1 MISMQNKHSNIFNST
16 LFLAVSSL
24 ISQLLGFIR
33 DKLLSHIY
41 GAGFFLDSYYA
52 AFRVPEF
59 MYLSIGSFV
68 SSAILVPLF
77 SKKLYDEDRVI
88 WFQKLLTTFAIFFI
102 FVYGAVMIFLPY
114 IIKNLYGHTD
124 LAFQHSIVIYG
135 SILLISTFFLS
146 LSSIISSVSQQKRK
160 FFAVGVAPILYNLGA
175 VLGILF
181 LRPFWGIGGVCVGI
195 VLGSIMHLSVSMPVA
210 LKEGLFVGYLSF
222 INKAFSFSLL
232 KQTLRKSFLRTLSL
246 IASAVTFFLLTYF
259 ASLYPVGSITII
271 SLAFTLQTVFH
282 TLIGVSYA
290 TTIFPQ
296 LADAYVKGDH
306 ILFDSIFS
314 RGFKKIFLISIV
326 LTALVVLFRYEIVYI
341 LFGSGKFTNHD
352 VLLTAGALGIF
363 TISLYAQNI
372 ILLISRAS
380 YAKGDYILPL
390 VTNALSAFLMY
401 VFSFFAFNHLKGSF
415 YTALSIPLSYSLAQY
430 ISLGVCLI
438 IYHKNKVIKKPYL
451 GFLYIFKII
460 VTIGIV
466 AICSRYILYVMLLGH
481 RGIIIHLI
489 FSFIIFGFFL
499 LCSYVI
505 LGMVHDKH
513 IAEDRLYLKNT
524 IKKAIL
530 ALLPK
535 FR

>member
-1 MISMQNKHSNIFNST
+1 MDNKHGNIFNST

-24 ISQLLGFIR
+24 VSQLLGFVR

-59 MYLSIGSFV
+59 MYLSVGSFV

-77 SKKLYDEDRVI
+77 SKKLYDEDRII
-88 WFQKLLTTFAIFFI
+88 WFQKLLTTFTVFFI
-102 FVYGAVMIFLPY
+102 VVYGAVMVFLPY
-114 IIKNLYGHTD
+114 IIKHLYGHTD
-124 LAFQHSIVIYG
+124 LAFQNSIIIYG

-175 VLGILF
+175 VIGILF

-195 VLGSIMHLSVSMPVA
+195 VLGSIMHLAISMPVA
-210 LKEGLFVGYLSF
+210 IKEGLFAGYGSFVGR
-222 INKAFSFSLL
+222 AFSFILL
-232 KQTLRKSFLRTLSL
+232 KQTLKKSFLRTLSL
-246 IASAVTFFLLTYF
+246 VASAVTFFLLTYF
-259 ASLYPVGSITII
+259 ASLYPVGSITVI

-296 LADAYVKGDH
+296 LADAYVKGDY

-326 LTALVVLFRYEIVYI
+326 LTALVVIFRYEIVYI

-352 VLLTAGALGIF
+352 VILTASSLGLFI
-363 TISLYAQNI
+363 ISLYAQNI

-390 VTNALSAFLMY
+390 VTNSLSAILMY
-401 VFSFFAFNHLKGSF
+401 FFAYIAYINFDNIF
-415 YTALSIPLSYSLAQY
+415 YSVLSIPLAYTLSQY
-430 ISLGVCLI
+430 IALGVGLK
-438 IYHKNKVIKKPYL
+438 IYKKNKIIKKPYL
-451 GFLYIFKII
+451 GFLYILKIVL
-460 VTIGIV
+460 VTGAVSV
-466 AICSRYILYVMLLGH
+466 ASRYLLYVMLLGH

-513 IAEDRLYLKNT
+513 IMEDRLYLKNT
-524 IKKAIL
+524 IKKSIL